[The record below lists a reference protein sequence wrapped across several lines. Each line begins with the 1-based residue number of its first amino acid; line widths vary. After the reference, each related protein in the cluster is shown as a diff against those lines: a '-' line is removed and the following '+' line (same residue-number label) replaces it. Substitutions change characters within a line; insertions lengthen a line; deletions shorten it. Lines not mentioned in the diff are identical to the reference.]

1 MWYLW
6 DRRGVLASEEQSLEQ
21 FLPAVISASIEMTFA
36 VVTLTGASSLPQYLL
51 LFLAS
56 TIILLIRLQEVLF
69 FVILTL
75 GRGSA

>member
-6 DRRGVLASEEQSLEQ
+6 DRRGVLASEEQSLEK
-21 FLPAVISASIEMTFA
+21 FLPAVISASIEITFA
-36 VVTLTGASSLPQYLL
+36 VATLTGAFSLSQYLL

-56 TIILLIRLQEVLF
+56 TIILLIRLQEDLF

-75 GRGSA
+75 GRGSV